1 MEVEDDDDEFEDV
14 VLNRLDMIEEKVNQ
28 MLKDKRKLKPQS
40 GNANIPT

>member
-28 MLKDKRKLKPQS
+28 MLKDKRKLK
-40 GNANIPT
+40 I

>member
-28 MLKDKRKLKPQS
+28 MLKNKHKLK
-40 GNANIPT
+40 I